1 MDSEQ
6 IFIPE
11 ALADR
16 VNKVK
21 ESGHHVVAVDTSVM
35 RAIESS
41 VSTTGTLKPFDGW
54 TNKFIFPDYD
64 FSIADCMV
72 ANFYEPYSTHLMMT
86 AAFGGYDFV
95 MDAYKTAIKEGYK
108 FGPYGD
114 AMLILPD

>member
-1 MDSEQ
+1 
-6 IFIPE
+6 
-11 ALADR
+11 
-16 VNKVK
+16 
-21 ESGHHVVAVDTSVM
+21 M

-41 VSTTGTLKPFDGW
+41 VSTTGALKPFDGW

-86 AAFGGYDFV
+86 VAFGGYDFV

-114 AMLILPD
+114 TMLILPD